1 MVSVCGIV
9 LGMLDLS
16 TSACADFNE
25 HTPNRA
31 DTHYRSYSG
40 YRPFDAWSVWYL
52 PGKLIEAREGYND
65 GLVSVQSA
73 KWGKHVGTVPL
84 DHLQQVTAHD
94 TVPHN
99 YCQCHLSLMAV

>member
-1 MVSVCGIV
+1 
-9 LGMLDLS
+9 MLDLS

-94 TVPHN
+94 TVPHSDH
-99 YCQCHLSLMAV
+99 QCHLSLMAV